1 MFPILLGKIKELKTK
16 CTDLQ
21 RQIDEGGGGAEIY
34 EIGLTIDPDSGASIL
49 SKTFKE
55 IENAYKNGKLCIVH
69 LFVENVADVY
79 ESVIGLYSDTKENPP
94 YSVFTSNNT
103 YSCEH
108 ENEHPWS

>member
-1 MFPILLGKIKELKTK
+1 MFPNLLGKIKELETK

-55 IENAYKNGKLCIVH
+55 IENAYKNGKVCIVR
-69 LFVENVADVY
+69 LFVENSADVCQY
-79 ESVIGLYSDTKENPP
+79 VVGLYFDTDENPQ
-94 YSVFTSNNT
+94 YAVFTYNNV
-103 YSCEH
+103 YGCEH
-108 ENEHPWS
+108 ENDYPWS